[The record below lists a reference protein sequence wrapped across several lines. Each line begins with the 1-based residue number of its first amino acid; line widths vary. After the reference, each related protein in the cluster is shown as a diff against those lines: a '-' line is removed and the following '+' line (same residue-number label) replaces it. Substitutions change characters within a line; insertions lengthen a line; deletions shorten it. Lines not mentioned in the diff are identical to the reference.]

1 MVTHADATIAGI
13 INDFFVG
20 ISAGLS
26 PMDLSVLTDLCN
38 DYTDDFVVDP
48 SEVDKR
54 SSIKIHKAPGPD
66 GIPNWL
72 LRDFS
77 SLLSATCSHF

>member
-1 MVTHADATIAGI
+1 
-13 INDFFVG
+13 
-20 ISAGLS
+20 
-26 PMDLSVLTDLCN
+26 MDLSVLSDLCD
-38 DYTDDFVVDP
+38 DYSDDFVVDL

-54 SSIKIHKAPGPD
+54 LSSIKIHKAPGPD

-77 SLLSATCSHF
+77 SFHRSIYKYLDGGLLSLIVDKMRAPQTPLLSLIHI